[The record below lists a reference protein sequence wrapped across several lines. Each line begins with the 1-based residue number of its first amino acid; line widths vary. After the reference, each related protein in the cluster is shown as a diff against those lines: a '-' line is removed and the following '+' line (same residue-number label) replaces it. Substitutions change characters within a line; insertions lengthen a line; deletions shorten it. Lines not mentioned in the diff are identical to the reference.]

1 MDLTIMEVDPMVVTV
16 DLTVVMVDL
25 TIMEVD
31 LAVVTVDQVVVMV
44 DLMVVMMDQT
54 IMEVDQA
61 VVTVD
66 QPVVMM
72 DLTITEV
79 DPAVV
84 MDQAVIDH
92 KSIRDL
98 HEESYDCLR
107 NKLYSLIHG
116 KMIDMQLSKDLL
128 SPTDQIMYN
137 DPWPKYISFNAC
149 HNKLSIFCIKLPDL
163 SKLYC
168 S

>member
-1 MDLTIMEVDPMVVTV
+1 MDLTIMEVDPTVVTVDLTVVVMDLTIMEVDPTVVMV

-31 LAVVTVDQVVVMV
+31 L
-44 DLMVVMMDQT
+44 MVVMMDQ
-54 IMEVDQA
+54 
-61 VVTVD
+61 
-66 QPVVMM
+66 
-72 DLTITEV
+72 TITEV

-84 MDQAVIDH
+84 MDQAVINH

-98 HEESYDCLR
+98 DEEAYDCLR
-107 NKLYSLIHG
+107 NKQYSLIHG

-128 SPTDQIMYN
+128 SPTDQIVYN
-137 DPWPKYISFNAC
+137 DTWPKYISFNAW

-163 SKLYC
+163 SKLY
-168 S
+168 

>member
-1 MDLTIMEVDPMVVTV
+1 
-16 DLTVVMVDL
+16 
-25 TIMEVD
+25 
-31 LAVVTVDQVVVMV
+31 MV

-54 IMEVDQA
+54 IMEVDPA
-61 VVTVD
+61 VVTVDQPVVTMDPTIMEVDPAVVMVD

-84 MDQAVIDH
+84 MDQAVINH

-98 HEESYDCLR
+98 DEESYDCPR
-107 NKLYSLIHG
+107 NKLFSLIHG

-128 SPTDQIMYN
+128 SPTDQIVYN

-163 SKLYC
+163 SKLY
-168 S
+168 

>member
-1 MDLTIMEVDPMVVTV
+1 MDLMVVMVDPTVVTDLAIMEVDLTVDLMVVMDLTIMEVDPMVVTV
-16 DLTVVMVDL
+16 DPM
-25 TIMEVD
+25 
-31 LAVVTVDQVVVMV
+31 
-44 DLMVVMMDQT
+44 
-54 IMEVDQA
+54 
-61 VVTVD
+61 
-66 QPVVMM
+66 VVMM
-72 DLTITEV
+72 DLTTMEV

-84 MDQAVIDH
+84 MDQAVTNH
-92 KSIRDL
+92 KSINDL
-98 HEESYDCLR
+98 DEESYDCLR
-107 NKLYSLIHG
+107 NKLNYLIHG

-128 SPTDQIMYN
+128 SPTDQIVYN

>member
-1 MDLTIMEVDPMVVTV
+1 MDQTIMEVDPTVGMVDQTVVMMDLTIMEVDP
-16 DLTVVMVDL
+16 
-25 TIMEVD
+25 
-31 LAVVTVDQVVVMV
+31 AVVTVDH
-44 DLMVVMMDQT
+44 
-54 IMEVDQA
+54 
-61 VVTVD
+61 
-66 QPVVMM
+66 PVVMM
-72 DLTITEV
+72 DLTIKEV

-84 MDQAVIDH
+84 MDQAVINH

-137 DPWPKYISFNAC
+137 DPWPKYISFNA
-149 HNKLSIFCIKLPDL
+149 
-163 SKLYC
+163 
-168 S
+168 

>member
-1 MDLTIMEVDPMVVTV
+1 MTMITLTTMDLMVVMVDPTVVTDLATMEVDPAVVTVDQPVVTMDPTIMEVDPA
-16 DLTVVMVDL
+16 VVM
-25 TIMEVD
+25 
-31 LAVVTVDQVVVMV
+31 
-44 DLMVVMMDQT
+44 
-54 IMEVDQA
+54 
-61 VVTVD
+61 VD

-72 DLTITEV
+72 DLTIMEV

-84 MDQAVIDH
+84 MDQAVINH

-128 SPTDQIMYN
+128 SPTDQIV
-137 DPWPKYISFNAC
+137 
-149 HNKLSIFCIKLPDL
+149 
-163 SKLYC
+163 
-168 S
+168 

>member
-1 MDLTIMEVDPMVVTV
+1 MG
-16 DLTVVMVDL
+16 
-25 TIMEVD
+25 
-31 LAVVTVDQVVVMV
+31 

-54 IMEVDQA
+54 IMEVDPVVVTVDLMVVMMDPTIMEVDLA

-66 QPVVMM
+66 QMVVMM
-72 DLTITEV
+72 DLTIMEV

-84 MDQAVIDH
+84 MDQAVINH

-128 SPTDQIMYN
+128 SPTDQIV
-137 DPWPKYISFNAC
+137 
-149 HNKLSIFCIKLPDL
+149 
-163 SKLYC
+163 
-168 S
+168 

>member
-1 MDLTIMEVDPMVVTV
+1 MDQ
-16 DLTVVMVDL
+16 

-31 LAVVTVDQVVVMV
+31 LAVVTVD
-44 DLMVVMMDQT
+44 LMVVMMDLT
-54 IMEVDQA
+54 IMEVDPAVVTVDHPVVMMDLTIMEVDPA

-66 QPVVMM
+66 QLVVMM

-84 MDQAVIDH
+84 MDQAVINH

-98 HEESYDCLR
+98 DEEAYDCLR
-107 NKLYSLIHG
+107 NKQYSLIHG
-116 KMIDMQLSKDLL
+116 KMIDLQLSKDLL
-128 SPTDQIMYN
+128 SPTDQIVYN
-137 DPWPKYISFNAC
+137 NTWPKYISFNAW

-163 SKLYC
+163 SKLY
-168 S
+168 

>member
-1 MDLTIMEVDPMVVTV
+1 MDLTIMEVDPTVVTV

-25 TIMEVD
+25 M
-31 LAVVTVDQVVVMV
+31 VVMV
-44 DLMVVMMDQT
+44 VMMVVMMDQT
-54 IMEVDQA
+54 IMEVDPA
-61 VVTVD
+61 VVMVD

-79 DPAVV
+79 DPAEV
-84 MDQAVIDH
+84 MDQAVINH

-98 HEESYDCLR
+98 DEEAYDCLR
-107 NKLYSLIHG
+107 NKLFSLIHG

-128 SPTDQIMYN
+128 SPTDQIVYN

-163 SKLYC
+163 SKLY
-168 S
+168 